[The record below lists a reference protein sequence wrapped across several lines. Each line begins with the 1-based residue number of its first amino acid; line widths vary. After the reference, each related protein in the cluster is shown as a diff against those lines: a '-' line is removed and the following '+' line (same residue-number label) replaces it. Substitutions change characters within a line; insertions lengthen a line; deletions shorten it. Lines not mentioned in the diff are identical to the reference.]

1 MERSKSL
8 LRRTVFYF
16 IVMIIMLYLFL
27 LAATLLMSLA
37 EYKLDIT
44 GDIVSDSI
52 IQTVKH
58 PVKFVSDAI
67 AATNP
72 FVIVGGLFI
81 IVYTVFLYVK
91 SYRKDKSWE
100 IDKKST
106 HGSAT
111 WADRRGLLG
120 GGDYKLVNQNTFFS
134 EWKNTLK

>member
-1 MERSKSL
+1 
-8 LRRTVFYF
+8 
-16 IVMIIMLYLFL
+16 MLYLFL

-44 GDIVSDSI
+44 ADIVSDSI
-52 IQTVKH
+52 MQTVRH

-91 SYRKDKSWE
+91 SYRKQKSWE
-100 IDKKST
+100 IDKKDT

-111 WADRRGLLG
+111 WTDRRELLDG
-120 GGDYKLVNQNTFFS
+120 GNYQLVNQKTFFS
-134 EWKNTLK
+134 EWKNTLN